1 MDRTGAGPEFAQRV
15 AEVAPFQVMQ
25 ILERAQQMERA
36 GRSVVHM
43 EVGEPDFDTPLAVV
57 EAGCRA
63 LQTGATRYSPAA
75 GLPQLRAALAT
86 HYATEF
92 GVQVP
97 AERIFITPGASG
109 ALLLAS
115 ALLLEPGREALITDP
130 GYPCNRNFIEVFGA
144 RVKPVAV
151 GAAERYQMTAAGV
164 RRHCGP
170 DTRAVWAA
178 SPANPTG
185 TTLTPGGLAELVQA
199 CDDHGLALVMDE
211 IYQGLVYGVDPNSV
225 LAHTDAAYV
234 VGSFSKYFCMTGW
247 RLGWIVAPE
256 AAIDA
261 LERLSQNLFIA
272 ASTPAQVAALAAFAP
287 QTQAELE
294 ARRAQFGA
302 RRRLLLDGL
311 RALGFD
317 VEVEP
322 EGAFY
327 IYAGIARF
335 GIDSASFCA
344 RLLAEQGV
352 AATPGTDFGVHR
364 ADGFV
369 RFAYTTSTAQIERGL
384 ECIGRF
390 VVSLSVSE

>member
-1 MDRTGAGPEFAQRV
+1 MGGTRPGPDFAQRV
-15 AEVAPFQVMQ
+15 GAIAPFQVMQ
-25 ILERAQQMERA
+25 ILEHAQQMERA

-43 EVGEPDFDTPLAVV
+43 EVGEPDFDTPPAVV

-63 LQTGATRYSPAA
+63 LQAGATKYSPSA
-75 GLPQLRAALAT
+75 GLPDLRAALSA
-86 HYATEF
+86 HYAADF

-144 RVKPVAV
+144 RAKLVAV
-151 GAAERYQMTAAGV
+151 GPAERYQMTAAGV

-185 TTLTPGGLAELVQA
+185 TTLTPAGLAELVRA

-211 IYQGLVYGVDPNSV
+211 IYQGLVYGVGPSSV

-234 VGSFSKYFCMTGW
+234 VGSFSKYFGMTGW

-287 QTQAELE
+287 ETRTELE
-294 ARRAQFGA
+294 ARREQFGV

-327 IYAGIARF
+327 VYAGIARF
-335 GIDSASFCA
+335 GLDSASFCD

-352 AATPGTDFGVHR
+352 AATPGTDFGGHR
-364 ADGFV
+364 ADAFV
-369 RFAYTTSTAQIERGL
+369 RFSYTTSTAAIERGL

-390 VVSLSVSE
+390 VATLAMSQ